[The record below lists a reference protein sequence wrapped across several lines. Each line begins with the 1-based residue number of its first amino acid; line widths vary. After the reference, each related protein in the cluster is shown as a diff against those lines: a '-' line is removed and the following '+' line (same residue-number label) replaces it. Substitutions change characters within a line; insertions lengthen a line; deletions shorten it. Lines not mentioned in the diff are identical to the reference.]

1 MNSNNV
7 QPNNKGIHKRKR
19 KMEKVTSSEST
30 PLMMMVTSH
39 VKNTNSIIVPVKSEI
54 LEQPE
59 SCSNPNFQ
67 YVSLCSSY
75 RPTVES
81 LGSNV
86 NNICIENQNL
96 GSVAHEN
103 NSGLIYS
110 IKQEPVDDY
119 SLTNV
124 YNESQDSTQNSVVNN
139 DSQTNSFSP
148 IIYDNV
154 NSNDH
159 KRKMKEVASFSILN
173 KTHVNQEKQSS
184 TPTMVFRHAKNI
196 QKTTITDSMRD
207 NFSHSM
213 GDNSIIVPVKSEILE
228 QPESEVLPSC
238 SIPNFPMFICSRPTV
253 ETSGSNVNNI
263 CLESQNLGTVAHEN
277 NSGLI
282 YSIKQ
287 EPVDDYS
294 LTNVYKESQDSTQNS
309 VVNNDSQTNSFSPII
324 YDNVNSND
332 HRRKINEVA
341 SSSILN
347 KTHVNQEK
355 QSSTPTMVFRHA
367 KNIQKTTTSG
377 SMGDNFS
384 HSMGDNSSHNTGG
397 NSTTNL
403 FSDRVEVPRLQTK
416 DSGMDRLNG
425 NQSLE
430 PQLDNIKWR
439 NNCLEFLKD
448 ALQNTVSIDLLN

>member
-1 MNSNNV
+1 MNSNK
-7 QPNNKGIHKRKR
+7 PNKGIHRRKR

-30 PLMMMVTSH
+30 PLMRMVASH
-39 VKNTNSIIVPVKSEI
+39 VKNINSI
-54 LEQPE
+54 
-59 SCSNPNFQ
+59 
-67 YVSLCSSY
+67 
-75 RPTVES
+75 
-81 LGSNV
+81 
-86 NNICIENQNL
+86 
-96 GSVAHEN
+96 
-103 NSGLIYS
+103 
-110 IKQEPVDDY
+110 
-119 SLTNV
+119 
-124 YNESQDSTQNSVVNN
+124 
-139 DSQTNSFSP
+139 
-148 IIYDNV
+148 
-154 NSNDH
+154 
-159 KRKMKEVASFSILN
+159 M
-173 KTHVNQEKQSS
+173 
-184 TPTMVFRHAKNI
+184 
-196 QKTTITDSMRD
+196 
-207 NFSHSM
+207 
-213 GDNSIIVPVKSEILE
+213 VPVKSEILE

-238 SIPNFPMFICSRPTV
+238 SNPNFQMFICSRPSTV
-253 ETSGSNVNNI
+253 ESSGSNVNNI

>member
-59 SCSNPNFQ
+59 SEVLPSCSNPDFQ

-81 LGSNV
+81 SGSNVNNICSYRPTVESSGSDV

-103 NSGLIYS
+103 YSGLIYS

-139 DSQTNSFSP
+139 DIQTSSFSP
-148 IIYDNV
+148 IIYGNV

-159 KRKMKEVASFSILN
+159 NKKIKEMTSFSQLN
-173 KTHVNQEKQSS
+173 KTHVYQEKQSS

-196 QKTTITDSMRD
+196 QKTIISDSM
-207 NFSHSM
+207 
-213 GDNSIIVPVKSEILE
+213 G
-228 QPESEVLPSC
+228 
-238 SIPNFPMFICSRPTV
+238 
-253 ETSGSNVNNI
+253 G
-263 CLESQNLGTVAHEN
+263 
-277 NSGLI
+277 
-282 YSIKQ
+282 
-287 EPVDDYS
+287 
-294 LTNVYKESQDSTQNS
+294 
-309 VVNNDSQTNSFSPII
+309 
-324 YDNVNSND
+324 
-332 HRRKINEVA
+332 
-341 SSSILN
+341 
-347 KTHVNQEK
+347 
-355 QSSTPTMVFRHA
+355 
-367 KNIQKTTTSG
+367 
-377 SMGDNFS
+377 
-384 HSMGDNSSHNTGG
+384 NSSHNMG
-397 NSTTNL
+397 
-403 FSDRVEVPRLQTK
+403 
-416 DSGMDRLNG
+416 G
-425 NQSLE
+425 NQSLA
-430 PQLDNIKWR
+430 PQLDNTSWR
-439 NNCLEFLKD
+439 NNCLNFLKD

>member
-59 SCSNPNFQ
+59 SEVLPSCSNPDFQ

-81 LGSNV
+81 SGSDV

-103 NSGLIYS
+103 YSGLIYS

-139 DSQTNSFSP
+139 DIQTSSFSP
-148 IIYDNV
+148 IIYGNV

-159 KRKMKEVASFSILN
+159 NRKIKEMTSFSQLN
-173 KTHVNQEKQSS
+173 KTHVYQEKQSS

-196 QKTTITDSMRD
+196 QKTIISDSM
-207 NFSHSM
+207 
-213 GDNSIIVPVKSEILE
+213 G
-228 QPESEVLPSC
+228 
-238 SIPNFPMFICSRPTV
+238 
-253 ETSGSNVNNI
+253 G
-263 CLESQNLGTVAHEN
+263 
-277 NSGLI
+277 
-282 YSIKQ
+282 
-287 EPVDDYS
+287 
-294 LTNVYKESQDSTQNS
+294 
-309 VVNNDSQTNSFSPII
+309 
-324 YDNVNSND
+324 
-332 HRRKINEVA
+332 
-341 SSSILN
+341 
-347 KTHVNQEK
+347 
-355 QSSTPTMVFRHA
+355 
-367 KNIQKTTTSG
+367 
-377 SMGDNFS
+377 
-384 HSMGDNSSHNTGG
+384 NSSHNMG
-397 NSTTNL
+397 
-403 FSDRVEVPRLQTK
+403 
-416 DSGMDRLNG
+416 G
-425 NQSLE
+425 NQSLA
-430 PQLDNIKWR
+430 PQLDNTSWR
-439 NNCLEFLKD
+439 NNCLNFLKD
-448 ALQNTVSIDLLN
+448 ALQNTVSMDLLN